1 MTTRV
6 RGLAASC
13 LLLALSLPM
22 SASVSGAAAQG
33 LGPTLSKIKETG
45 VFTIG
50 NRDSS
55 VPFSYLDDSQK
66 PVGFSIDL
74 CNLVA
79 AKVKT
84 TLGLPDM
91 KIVYQSVTSS
101 NRIPLVQN
109 GTVDIE
115 CGSTANTIPRQSA
128 VAFSLTTYQPQF
140 KWIALKA
147 SGVSKTEDLKGKTV
161 VVTQGTNTAQ
171 FVLKLNADK
180 SLDMKIVQGKDHA
193 ESFLLMQ
200 TGRAVAFMEDD
211 ILLAGLR
218 ATATAPNDF
227 AFLSDSFPSDPY
239 ALVVSRT
246 DPGFKQLVD
255 AALSDVMKSG
265 AYDKLYARWFESPI
279 PPKGVNLNFPQSEKL
294 RDLIKTPSD
303 KANGQ

>member
-6 RGLAASC
+6 TGLAAAC
-13 LLLALSLPM
+13 LLFALPLSTIATIS
-22 SASVSGAAAQG
+22 SAQAQG

-45 VFTIG
+45 TFTIG

-55 VPFSYLDDSQK
+55 LPLSYLDDRQQ
-66 PVGFSIDL
+66 PVGFAIDL

-79 AKVKT
+79 AKLKT
-84 TLGLPDM
+84 RLGLPEM

-147 SGVSKTEDLKGKTV
+147 SGLKTTDDLKGKAV

-171 FVLKLNADK
+171 FVLKLNTEKA
-180 SLDMKIVQGKDHA
+180 LDMKIVQGKDHA

-211 ILLAGLR
+211 ILLAGLKAN
-218 ATATAPNDF
+218 ATTPDDF
-227 AFLSDSFPSDPY
+227 TFLGDSFPSDPY

-255 AALSDVMKSG
+255 ETLSETMKSG
-265 AYDKLYARWFESPI
+265 AYDKLYAKWFESQI
-279 PPKGVNLNFPQSEKL
+279 PPKGINLNFPQSEKL
-294 RDLIKTPSD
+294 KELIKTPSD
-303 KANGQ
+303 KAIGQ